1 MSFSLSEAMT
11 RLNSLKFNAQEK
23 GQLKA
28 QLMKLN
34 SEQLQFLFE
43 DDEEVVIASLYSL
56 LGGRFLFNFNFFF
69 LHFYF
74 HFLKRYVNRFKQTK

>member
-1 MSFSLSEAMT
+1 MSFSLSDAMT
-11 RLNSLKFNAQEK
+11 RLNSLQFNAQEK

-43 DDEEVVIASLYSL
+43 DGEEVVTASLTYL
-56 LGGRFLFNFNFFF
+56 LGGRFLFNFTFFF
-69 LHFYF
+69 LHFHFHF
-74 HFLKRYVNRFKQTK
+74 HFLTICK